1 MVRLSALADL
11 CWAPEASTAVANVA
25 AGALL
30 VRGGALSPRDLAAC
44 TGGGLLYVAGVALDQ
59 YMGRDLDALE
69 RPERPIPRGDI
80 SPAAAL
86 AVSLTLMA
94 GGVGLASLAGVAP
107 AAVAGALA
115 ACMLL
120 YQGALKGARP
130 GPVARGACRF
140 LTVCLGLSVVGPAP
154 PAPWMWIAPLTMGG
168 YSMAIALLPGE
179 GLEEM
184 GGTEDGPRDQVHRAI
199 WAVALV
205 LAGALVALAAAS
217 PARRLAGFV
226 WLLPFGGF
234 VAWRARRV
242 FGPVLS
248 DPSPAADAIGRAA
261 GGAVVLM
268 PAIDAAMVAAGGWPA
283 AAACV
288 LALALPAAALRR
300 RSPDA

>member
-1 MVRLSALADL
+1 MLLRALADL
-11 CWAPEASTAVANVA
+11 CWAPEAPSAVANVA

-30 VRGGALSPRDLAAC
+30 VRGGALSPSDLAVC
-44 TGGGLLYVAGVALDQ
+44 GGAGLLYVAGGALDH
-59 YMGRDLDALE
+59 YVERELDALE
-69 RPERPIPRGDI
+69 RPHRPIPRGDLA
-80 SPAAAL
+80 PAAAL
-86 AVSLTLMA
+86 AVGLMLMA

-154 PAPWMWIAPLTMGG
+154 PAAWMWIAPLTMGG
-168 YSMAIALLPGE
+168 YSAAVALLPGE
-179 GLEEM
+179 GLEEV
-184 GGTEDGPRDQVHRAI
+184 GGAGAGERDQVRRAI

-205 LAGALVALAAAS
+205 LGGALLALAAAS

-226 WLLPFGGF
+226 WLAPFGVF

-248 DPSPAADAIGRAA
+248 DPAPAADAIGRAA

-288 LALALPAAALRR
+288 LSLALPAAALRR
-300 RSPDA
+300 RSPDV